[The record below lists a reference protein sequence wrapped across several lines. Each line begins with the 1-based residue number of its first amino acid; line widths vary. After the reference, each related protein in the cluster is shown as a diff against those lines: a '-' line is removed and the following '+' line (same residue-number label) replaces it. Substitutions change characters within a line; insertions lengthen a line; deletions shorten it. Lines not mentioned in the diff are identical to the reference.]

1 MQETG
6 VPSLGRKIHGEGNGN
21 PHQYSCLGI
30 PMNRG
35 AWWTTVHGVT
45 KVGHDLVTKQPHLY
59 NNRIMLNVRRT
70 YKTRKQMDV

>member
-1 MQETG
+1 MHETQ
-6 VPSLGRKIHGEGNGN
+6 VRSLGRKIHGEGNGN

-45 KVGHDLVTKQPHLY
+45 KVGHDLVTKQQQQHLFFEGELEAGW
-59 NNRIMLNVRRT
+59 IIPSL
-70 YKTRKQMDV
+70 KH

>member
-30 PMNRG
+30 PMNREV
-35 AWWTTVHGVT
+35 WWVVVHGVV
-45 KVGHDLVTKQPHLY
+45 KNGAQLSD
-59 NNRIMLNVRRT
+59 
-70 YKTRKQMDV
+70 